1 MSNEISNN
9 NRIRV
14 RTPEDG
20 RRMARHVVTASGT
33 FAIGMAS
40 TYLTSKTGQETLLD
54 QVVQAA
60 AITGLLCT
68 SFGAGYITIQTAT
81 STYIDPDAETN
92 TPAETTAPPEQ
103 S

>member
-14 RTPEDG
+14 RTPEDV
-20 RRMARHVVTASGT
+20 RRMARNGVTAIGT

-60 AITGLLCT
+60 AITGLLGT